1 MTLSWLTWHLAVTR
15 RKTYYMKKIQNKKW
29 VNKMVSYQHTQTP
42 PSKILNTFQW
52 FLMFA
57 SRCIKETDSV
67 HTVACLAI
75 KTYFIT
81 EEFKEKHQ

>member
-1 MTLSWLTWHLAVTR
+1 MVDLALGSDL
-15 RKTYYMKKIQNKKW
+15 KKDLLYEKIQNKKW
-29 VNKMVSYQHTQTP
+29 VNKMVSYRHTQTQ
-42 PSKILNTFQW
+42 PSKILNTFQ

-57 SRCIKETDSV
+57 SLRCIKETDSV

-81 EEFKEKHQ
+81 EEFKGKH